1 MGRAGQVQ
9 VETAINAEPT
19 AVYELV
25 ADLPRMGEWSPECR
39 EIRWKGGANSTAVGA
54 RFRGHNRNGLHRW
67 ITRGVIVAAEPGQ
80 QLAWEVSFLGLPMSR
95 WTYEFTATDR
105 GCLVAERWEDRQI
118 ALTPTVDRGPAR
130 HRRTSAPRKERADLR
145 QTLQQLKSAVEPTRR
160 QGTGQENLNR

>member
-1 MGRAGQVQ
+1 MTMGRAGQVQ

-95 WTYEFTATDR
+95 WSYEFTATDR

-118 ALTPTVDRGPAR
+118 ALTRPWIVGWLVTGV
-130 HRRTSAPRKERADLR
+130 RRRPGRNEQTMR

-160 QGTGQENLNR
+160 QGTGRRT